1 MSEID
6 IFNNIT
12 KVKSAVIAS
21 SDSNRGLYY
30 SEDNGKTWKHSNI
43 NYGHTSSLI
52 VIGNTV
58 IANGS
63 HNNKNYLLYSEDN
76 GHTWRNYDDIIKDDK
91 VNDIVD
97 CVNDKEDS
105 NMSKEIE
112 TTQKVQLIFEFDK
125 NGDVFLNDGMCTT
138 IEKDMVSIKFNCNGY
153 DLAKRIALNL
163 LGSLPL
169 VIDIVNLDNNELGKN
184 IISFSIGFSHEYIY
198 HKYTILITKPS
209 IEVHINENGKYIK
222 WVTSVNNIILF
233 DDFSKIVKNYSV
245 KGDFKEYNINSKPK
259 IVEQYYAFDDS
270 NNIEVKHQYLLSE
283 IINHCSNI
291 LYDHFY
297 QKYCAK

>member
-1 MSEID
+1 M
-6 IFNNIT
+6 
-12 KVKSAVIAS
+12 
-21 SDSNRGLYY
+21 
-30 SEDNGKTWKHSNI
+30 
-43 NYGHTSSLI
+43 
-52 VIGNTV
+52 
-58 IANGS
+58 
-63 HNNKNYLLYSEDN
+63 
-76 GHTWRNYDDIIKDDK
+76 
-91 VNDIVD
+91 VD
-97 CVNDKEDS
+97 CVNDKEVCDS

-112 TTQKVQLIFEFDK
+112 TTKKVQLIFEFDK
-125 NGDVFLNDGMCTT
+125 NGDVVLNDGMCTT
-138 IEKDMVSIKFNCNGY
+138 IEKDIASIKFNCNSY
-153 DLAKRIALNL
+153 DLTKRIVSNL
-163 LGSLPL
+163 LESLPF

-209 IEVHINENGKYIK
+209 IEVHIKESDKYIK

-259 IVEQYYAFDDS
+259 VVEQYYVFDDS

-291 LYDHFY
+291 LYDYFY
-297 QKYCAK
+297 QKYCTK